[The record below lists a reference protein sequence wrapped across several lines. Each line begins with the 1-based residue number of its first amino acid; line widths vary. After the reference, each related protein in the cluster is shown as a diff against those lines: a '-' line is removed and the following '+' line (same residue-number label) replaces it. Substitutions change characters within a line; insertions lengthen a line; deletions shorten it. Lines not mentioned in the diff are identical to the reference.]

1 VTAAGKKAWR
11 WLAGSLAALAI
22 SAALVV
28 GLFRVAIEFLPEV
41 EDRVTERVR
50 EATGLTI
57 SFDALDARLGRYGFE
72 VVFEGARVVGAEHGE
87 VLVTARAGRLSL
99 ALFRSLLHR
108 RLEVGRFILEAPRLD
123 FVIFPDRHIELVG
136 QSGIVL
142 DPDRPRQP
150 FSLERLP
157 RGALEIRDAS
167 LGFRDL
173 GQPGG
178 DFELRRV
185 ALELLRGSDHV
196 ALNGSVDLPRHL
208 GARLDFQAEVN
219 GVLNR
224 TAELDWQ
231 ARIEAREADFAG
243 WAASL
248 PAHWRLPRAG
258 RGDLR
263 LDADGRGLALA
274 QASGSLRLVG
284 LRLPDTAAGAA
295 ASYSRVAGEFTLQ
308 RSIGRWQ
315 VSARDLELSMDGQAW
330 EPGSLEAEF
339 EQAPDGPYEFKL
351 KSGFLRLENLL
362 PLLALAPPSPALEPV
377 TALAPR
383 GVLRRV
389 DLTLRGTGSTG
400 DPGLPDITGRLE
412 FAGVGVNPLGQSPGF
427 DGLEG
432 RLEAEGAAGKAWL
445 SARDLRVD
453 WPAQWREVLA
463 FPGVD
468 ARAGWRRV
476 PEGVEAWAEDV
487 QVDAGHGRATGRLD
501 LLLRPGT
508 TPHVKVAAEVH
519 DFEVAASARYLLTG
533 RLKPKPLAWLDEAF
547 RGGRLVHAEV
557 EIDGPAR
564 GFPYREVAGHFFAR
578 ARVEGLSLHYAPGW
592 PTADNVDL
600 LAEFAGP
607 GFIATDI
614 SGSIAG
620 VRVRGARA
628 ELADWRE
635 SLLVLHAPASADA
648 GAVQRL
654 LARSPLGPKL
664 GPVFARLTAAG
675 PLDGEAVMMLPLK
688 EFASRVITV
697 QAMGRDLRL
706 ALAGM
711 AEPVTSLSGQLTVRN
726 SELYAPGLSGEWL
739 GGRFEASVDT
749 QPQGAS
755 TLVTRVTAA
764 GVIDGSRLP
773 AVVRLPLDSGLAG
786 VTAWRGSWVATRD
799 SAGRV
804 PMRSTAR
811 VESDLAG
818 LASGLPAPLSKAAAT
833 RRPLRV
839 VLDMEQ
845 PDLLTANVSL
855 ERDLRA
861 RLEFLRGANGYAFTR
876 GLVRLGGGEVA
887 TLPVAAGLRI
897 DGRLPAL
904 GVTELTRLRWPA
916 GGRRA
921 LQDWLADVNLAVGR
935 LEVLGY
941 DFERVTGRMRPGNRG
956 WDIELSGPAAA
967 GQVSLPYD
975 FSGAAPL
982 VLDLERLRT
991 GERSPA
997 ASGRDVSTDPRRL
1010 PSMRIDVRS
1019 AQFERYDLGHL
1030 TAELERRADG
1040 LHLERFA
1047 LQHPAFA
1054 ASGNGRWVVD
1064 AAGQRG
1070 ALDFELDSGNATGLL
1085 EAFGFAPWFEAR
1097 ETHLEAGLAWP
1108 GAPDGKLLA
1117 RLSGSASLRIA
1128 DGRVAS
1134 VEPGAGRI
1142 LGLMSLAHLPRR
1154 LSLDFH
1160 DVTDEGLAFDSITGR
1175 FVLLDGTAYTDN
1187 LTLRGPA
1194 SEIGIAGRTS
1204 LGERNYDQTAVVTG
1218 QLGASLGVAGAL
1230 AGGPAVGAALLL
1242 FSQIFKEPL
1251 KGAVRAYYRITGPWE
1266 TPTVRKIDAD
1276 ELKDFADKATVPL
1289 ASSMPAEAGSR
1300 P

>member
-41 EDRVTERVR
+41 EDRVAERVR

-57 SFDALDARLGRYGFE
+57 SFDALDARLGRHGFE
-72 VVFEGARVVGAEHGE
+72 VVFTGARVVGAEHGE
-87 VLVTARAGRLSL
+87 VLVTARAGRVSL

-108 RLEVGRFILEAPRLD
+108 RLEVGRVILEAPRLD

-157 RGALEIRDAS
+157 RGVLEIRDAS

-185 ALELLRGSDHV
+185 ALELLRRSDHV
-196 ALNGSVDLPRHL
+196 AVNGSVDLPRHL
-208 GARLDFQAEVN
+208 GRRLDFEAEAS
-219 GVLNR
+219 G
-224 TAELDWQ
+224 ELDRAADLDW
-231 ARIEAREADFAG
+231 RGRVEAREADFAG

-248 PAHWRLPRAG
+248 PAHWRLPLAG

-263 LDADGRGLALA
+263 LEAAGRGLALA
-274 QASGSLRLVG
+274 QASGSLQLAG
-284 LRLPDTAAGAA
+284 LRLPDTADGVA

-308 RSIGRWQ
+308 QTSGRWQ
-315 VSARDLELSMDGQAW
+315 LSARDLELSLDGQAW
-330 EPGSLEAEF
+330 EPGRLEAEF
-339 EQAPDGPYEFKL
+339 ERTQDGPYQFRL

-362 PLLALAPPSPALEPV
+362 PLLALAPPSPVLEQWA
-377 TALAPR
+377 ALAPR
-383 GVLRRV
+383 GVLRNV
-389 DLTLRGTGSTG
+389 DLTLRSHGS
-400 DPGLPDITGRLE
+400 PGLPDVTGRLE
-412 FAGVGVNPLGQSPGF
+412 FAGVGVNPRGQAPGF
-427 DGLEG
+427 DGLAG
-432 RLEAEGAAGKAWL
+432 RIEADGAAGEAWL
-445 SARDLRVD
+445 AARDVRVD

-463 FPGVD
+463 FPVVD

-476 PEGVEAWAEDV
+476 REGVEAWAEDV
-487 QVDAGHGRATGRLD
+487 LVDAGHGRATGRLD
-501 LLLRPGT
+501 LLLRADM
-508 TPHVKVAAEVH
+508 TPHIKVAAEVH
-519 DFEVAASARYLLTG
+519 DFEVAATSRYLLTG
-533 RLKPKPLAWLDEAF
+533 RLQPKPLAWLDEAF
-547 RGGRLVHAEV
+547 RAGRLVHAEV

-564 GFPYREVAGHFFAR
+564 GFPYREVEGRFLAKAR
-578 ARVEGLSLHYAPGW
+578 LEGLSLHYAPGW
-592 PTADNVDL
+592 PTADNLGL
-600 LAEFAGP
+600 LAEFSGP
-607 GFIATDI
+607 GLIATDI
-614 SGSIAG
+614 HGSVAG

-635 SLLVLHAPASADA
+635 SLLVLRAPASADA

-664 GPVFARLTAAG
+664 GPTFARLSAAG
-675 PLDGEAVMMLPLK
+675 PLAGEAVMMLPLK
-688 EFASRVITV
+688 EFAGRVITV

-726 SELYAPGLSGEWL
+726 SELYAPDLSGEWL
-739 GGRFEASVDT
+739 GGRFEASIDT
-749 QPQGAS
+749 QPEDAA

-764 GVIDGSRLP
+764 GMVDGARLP
-773 AVVRLPLDSGLAG
+773 RLARLPLNSGLAG
-786 VTAWRGSWVATRD
+786 VTAWRGNWVARRD
-799 SAGRV
+799 SAGRM

-811 VESDLAG
+811 IESELTG
-818 LASGLPAPLSKAAAT
+818 LASALPAPLGKAAAT
-833 RRPLRV
+833 RRPLRL

-845 PDLLTANVSL
+845 PDLLTASVSL

-876 GLVRLGGGEVA
+876 GLVRLGGGEVT
-887 TLPVAAGLRI
+887 TLPVAPGLRI

-967 GQVSLPYD
+967 GQLSLPYD

-991 GERSPA
+991 GERSRA
-997 ASGRDVSTDPRRL
+997 AATGGEAADPRRL
-1010 PSMRIDVRS
+1010 PPMRIDVRS

-1030 TAELERRADG
+1030 TAELNRRADG

-1047 LQHPAFA
+1047 VQHPAYS
-1054 ASGNGRWVVD
+1054 ASGSGRWVVD
-1064 AAGQRG
+1064 AAGPRG
-1070 ALDFELDSGNATGLL
+1070 ALDFALDSRNAAGLL

-1108 GAPDGKLLA
+1108 GPPDANLLA
-1117 RLSGSASLRIA
+1117 RLSGSASLRFA

-1187 LTLRGPA
+1187 LTLRGPS

-1204 LGERNYDQTAVVTG
+1204 LAERSYDQTAVVTG
-1218 QLGASLGVAGAL
+1218 QLGASLGVAGVL

-1266 TPTVRKIDAD
+1266 TPNVRKIDAA

-1289 ASSMPAEAGSR
+1289 AGAVPAEAGSR

>member
-28 GLFRVAIEFLPEV
+28 GLFRVAIEFLPEA
-41 EDRVTERVR
+41 EDRLIERVR

-72 VVFEGARVVGAEHGE
+72 VVFEGARVVAAEQGE
-87 VLVTARAGRLSL
+87 VLVTARAGRVSL
-99 ALFRSLLHR
+99 ALLGSLLHR
-108 RLEVGRFILEAPRLD
+108 RLEVGRVILEAPRLD

-142 DPDRPRQP
+142 DPDRPRRP

-157 RGALEIRDAS
+157 RGVLEIRDAT

-185 ALELLRGSDHV
+185 ALELLRRSDHV
-196 ALNGSVDLPRHL
+196 ALSGSVDLPRRL
-208 GARLDFQAEVN
+208 GARLDFEAEVH
-219 GVLNR
+219 G
-224 TAELDWQ
+224 ELDRAADLDWR
-231 ARIEAREADFAG
+231 ARVEAREADFAG

-263 LDADGRGLALA
+263 LAAAGRGLALA
-274 QASGSLRLVG
+274 QAGGSLRLTG
-284 LRLPDTAAGAA
+284 LGLPDAAAGAA

-308 RSIGRWQ
+308 RTADRWQ
-315 VSARDLELSMDGQAW
+315 FSARDLELSMDGQPW

-339 EQAPDGPYEFKL
+339 EHAPDGLYRLKL

-362 PLLALAPPSPALEPV
+362 PLLALPPPSPALEQV
-377 TALAPR
+377 AALAPR
-383 GVLRRV
+383 GVLRSV
-389 DLTLRGTGSTG
+389 DLALRSTG
-400 DPGLPDITGRLE
+400 GPGLPDITGSLE
-412 FAGVGVNPLGQSPGF
+412 FAGVGIDPRGQAPGF

-432 RLEAEGAAGKAWL
+432 RVEAEGGVGQAWL
-445 SARDLRVD
+445 TARDVRVD

-463 FPGVD
+463 FPVIN

-487 QVDAGHGRATGRLD
+487 LIDAGHGRATGRLD
-501 LLLRPGT
+501 LLLRPET
-508 TPHVKVAAEVH
+508 TPHIKVAAEVH
-519 DFEVAASARYLLTG
+519 DFEVAATSRYLLTG
-533 RLKPKPLAWLDEAF
+533 RLQPKPLAWLDEAF
-547 RGGRLVHAEV
+547 RAGRLVHAEV
-557 EIDGPAR
+557 AIDGPVR
-564 GFPYREVAGHFFAR
+564 GFPYREVEGRFLAT

-592 PTADNVDL
+592 PTADNLKL
-600 LAEFAGP
+600 LAEFSGP
-607 GFIATDI
+607 GLIATDI
-614 SGSIAG
+614 SGSVGG

-635 SLLVLHAPASADA
+635 SLLVLRAPASADA

-664 GPVFARLTAAG
+664 GPTFARLTAAG
-675 PLDGEAVMMLPLK
+675 PLSGEAVMMLPLK
-688 EFASRVITV
+688 EFAGRVITV
-697 QAMGRDLRL
+697 QATGRDLRL

-739 GGRFEASVDT
+739 GGRFEASIDT
-749 QPQGAS
+749 RPQGAA

-773 AVVRLPLDSGLAG
+773 TVVRLPLDSGLAG

-811 VESDLAG
+811 VESELTG
-818 LASGLPAPLSKAAAT
+818 LASGLPAPLGKAAAA
-833 RRPLRV
+833 RRPLRL

-845 PDLLTANVSL
+845 PELLTATISL

-861 RLEFLRGANGYAFTR
+861 RMEFLRGPDGYAFTR
-876 GLVRLGGGEVA
+876 GLVRLGGGEVT
-887 TLPVAAGLRI
+887 TLPVASGLRI

-967 GQVSLPYD
+967 GQLSLPYD

-991 GERSPA
+991 GLRSPA
-997 ASGRDVSTDPRRL
+997 AGRDGEATDPRRL

-1019 AQFERYDLGHL
+1019 AQFERYDLGHV
-1030 TAELERRADG
+1030 TAELNRRSDG

-1047 LQHPAFA
+1047 LQHPAYT
-1054 ASGNGRWVVD
+1054 ASGSGRWVVD

-1070 ALDFELDSGNATGLL
+1070 TLDFELDSRNATGLL

-1097 ETHLEAGLAWP
+1097 EAHVEAGLAWP
-1108 GAPDGKLLA
+1108 GAPDADLLA
-1117 RLSGSASLRIA
+1117 RLSGSANLRIA

-1175 FVLLDGTAYTDN
+1175 FLLRDGTAYTDN

-1194 SEIGIAGRTS
+1194 TEIGIAGRTS
-1204 LGERNYDQTAVVTG
+1204 LGERSYDQTAVVTG
-1218 QLGASLGVAGAL
+1218 QLGASLGVAGVL

-1266 TPTVRKIDAD
+1266 TPTVRKIDAA
-1276 ELKDFADKATVPL
+1276 ELKDFADIATVPS
-1289 ASSMPAEAGSR
+1289 AGAVPAEARAR